1 VKGKTIAFPMRLIFL
16 AAALLLFWVGEAAS
30 QEGKI
35 GYVDSMRLRAELKEF
50 QDAQAE
56 FDKDVRTWQDEIA
69 QVELAI
75 DSLKQDLENTKLLL
89 SEATKKG
96 KQDRIKTVELEYQ
109 NMTNDIFGPGGRAER
124 RNAELTKPILD
135 KINQV
140 LEKIAAEE
148 NFVMIFDSV
157 NANIAYAK
165 KNLDLT
171 DLVLEELR
179 KLE

>member
-1 VKGKTIAFPMRLIFL
+1 MKQRAVFVPLMFL
-16 AAALLLFWVGEAAS
+16 MLLAGFLLFWVGDAPS

-35 GYVDSMRLRAELKEF
+35 GYVDSMRLRAEFKDF
-50 QDAQAE
+50 QDAQDE
-56 FDKDVRTWQDEIA
+56 FDKDVRAWQDEIA
-69 QVELAI
+69 VLELAI
-75 DSLKQDLENTKLLL
+75 DSMKQDLEKTKLLL
-89 SEATKKG
+89 SEIKKNE
-96 KQDRIKTVELEYQ
+96 KQEQLKTVELEYQ
-109 NMTNDIFGPGGRAER
+109 GLTNDVFGPGGRAER

-140 LEKIAAEE
+140 LEKIATEE
-148 NFVMIFDSV
+148 NFVMILDSV